1 MNIFASRVPTMNGVF
16 EHPDQASTRSRDL
29 YESSLWLQLS
39 CFAQRIPVFIGTIR
53 GAPSWIPTRSAKS
66 FGSPGRPAAMEAQ
79 SDFRHDVSLASRRS

>member
-1 MNIFASRVPTMNGVF
+1 MNIFGTRVPTMNGVV
-16 EHPDQASTRSRDL
+16 EHPDPASTRSRNL

-53 GAPSWIPTRSAKS
+53 GVPSWIPTCSAKS
-66 FGSPGRPAAMEAQ
+66 FGSPGCRAAVEAQ